1 MTTIL
6 AEAGTETAKAWYEY
20 VNGGGEFFSH
30 FVFTL
35 LVSVVIST
43 KWRDYL
49 IVPRKN
55 DMEEFHQEVSE
66 EINKVRLSE
75 RLDPLFKA
83 DIQSKYECFKGDT
96 ENLIKE
102 LESLTTGT
110 TKWCKR
116 WWWIC
121 LIATVIF
128 IATGLDKMLGF
139 LCVLCLWPIPVFRT
153 IINNKNAE
161 IQRRHEQLKIS
172 YKTVQGV
179 CQRLYDNKLK
189 NEDDKFRLFSNARR
203 VSIRRKH
210 E

>member
-20 VNGGGEFFSH
+20 VNGGGDFFSH

-35 LVSVVIST
+35 LVSVVLST

-49 IVPRKN
+49 IVPRKD

-75 RLDPLFKA
+75 RLDPQFKA

-96 ENLIKE
+96 KNLIKE

-116 WWWIC
+116 WCWIC

-128 IATGLDKMLGF
+128 IAMGLDKMLGF

-161 IQRRHEQLKIS
+161 IQRRHEQLKKS
-172 YKTVQGV
+172 YKTVQEV
-179 CQRLYDNKLK
+179 CQRQYDDKLK
-189 NEDDKFRLFSNARR
+189 TEDDKFRLFSNARR

>member
-20 VNGGGEFFSH
+20 VNGGGDFFSH

-35 LVSVVIST
+35 LVSVVLST

-49 IVPRKN
+49 IVPRKD

-75 RLDPLFKA
+75 RLDPRFKA

-96 ENLIKE
+96 KNLIKE

-116 WWWIC
+116 WCWIC

-161 IQRRHEQLKIS
+161 IQRRHEQLKNS
-172 YKTVQGV
+172 YKTVQEV
-179 CQRLYDNKLK
+179 CQRLYDDKLK
-189 NEDDKFRLFSNARR
+189 TEDDKFRSFSNARR

>member
-20 VNGGGEFFSH
+20 VNGGGDFFSH

-35 LVSVVIST
+35 LVSVVLST

-49 IVPRKN
+49 IVPRKD

-75 RLDPLFKA
+75 RLDPRFKA

-116 WWWIC
+116 WCWIC

-153 IINNKNAE
+153 IINNKNAD
-161 IQRRHEQLKIS
+161 IQRRHEQLKNS
-172 YKTVQGV
+172 YKTVQEV
-179 CQRLYDNKLK
+179 CQRQYDDKLK
-189 NEDDKFRLFSNARR
+189 TEDDKFRLFSNARR